1 MSGMNVGSVFFR
13 ITSNRGAF
21 TGEMKSTASATQS
34 AFKAASESV
43 KSSFKRA
50 FNETVNSGS
59 KAQQSLASQAAKLAA
74 EYRKQGLSQ
83 SEAFTKA
90 WGEIER
96 SSGNSGKKAGK
107 KFSSNFEKPVL
118 SSFKNIARYIATAFS
133 LRAIINFGKACVQ
146 TAKESQNAWQGLS
159 SILNGQGKSFDRA
172 NSFIKSYIKDGLV
185 PLNNAVTAYKNL
197 ASRGYDTSQIESVM
211 NALKDSAAYGRAA
224 SYSYGDAIQTATE
237 GLKNENSILVDNAGV
252 TKNVAKMWEDYAK
265 SIGTAAQ
272 KLTKQQRIQ
281 AEVNGILEETKWQMG
296 DAAKYSSSFAGRLA
310 RLSAT
315 FTSVKT
321 NIGNL
326 IIPIANVFIP
336 IIQKALDLVNNFALS
351 MKSVF
356 SSLGFEM
363 FDVSALGNATSSAIE
378 TATAITNTGSAA
390 EKAAKKIKK
399 SFASF
404 DEINVLSKSS
414 SDSSGSDASISTG
427 GSLGGA
433 AGSSIP
439 DTDEEGVK
447 KTSRIAEVLKGTLI
461 SVSKVINKVVKPAWN
476 WLNKNVF
483 NPLKSFAVDTF
494 ISAMETVNQR
504 LSDFADLVSGDLSLS
519 DFINNLS
526 GVEIALSSVA
536 TAIGAVKAALVSF
549 NIVTKII
556 SAIPIKA
563 VLITAVIAGIIAAIV
578 LCVKHWDRIKEAAT
592 NAWDKIKEKW
602 QGVSEWFSEKFTK
615 AKEAITNVF
624 APIKTFFSY
633 TWDNIKK
640 SLSPLIEEIKGAF
653 SEAWEVVKLVW
664 NYVKPFFASI
674 WDGIKGVFS
683 VVKATLGGFFSSAW
697 EYIKLIWSVAG
708 SYFSTI
714 WENIKLVFS
723 VVGTF
728 FEGAFNTA
736 WTAVKAIWNN
746 AVNFFTL
753 VWAGIKAIFSVAK
766 GILSGN
772 FTDAWNA
779 IKNVWD
785 KVKNYFSGVW
795 IGVKDVFKSVGTW
808 FGDTFKAAWTAVK
821 KAFTN
826 WGDFFKGLWDS
837 IKETFSKIGT
847 NIATAIGSAVKSGI
861 NAVISSIEDTIN
873 GGIGLING
881 AIRLIN
887 NVPGVNIGTIKDL
900 ELPRLAQGGWV
911 AANNPQLAIIGD
923 NTREGEIVTPES
935 KIYEQVLKAL
945 KAMGGTISGAAQTV
959 KLAIELVIRYPD
971 GRTIIKQINEAQIQ
985 EGRILLEV

>member
-1 MSGMNVGSVFFR
+1 MFGKTNVGTVYFK
-13 ITSNRGAF
+13 IASNKGAF
-21 TGEMKSTASATQS
+21 TKEVKSAASSADSVFKTASRNIGGYIKS
-34 AFKAASESV
+34 AF
-43 KSSFKRA
+43 
-50 FNETVNSGS
+50 TVT
-59 KAQQSLASQAAKLAA
+59 A
-74 EYRKQGLSQ
+74 
-83 SEAFTKA
+83 
-90 WGEIER
+90 
-96 SSGNSGKKAGK
+96 
-107 KFSSNFEKPVL
+107 VL
-118 SSFKNIARYIATAFS
+118 K
-133 LRAIINFGKACVQ
+133 FGKACVS
-146 TAKESQNAWQGLS
+146 TAIESQNAWQGLS

-172 NSFIKSYIKDGLV
+172 NSFIQSYIKDGLV

-197 ASRGYDTSQIESVM
+197 AARGYDTSQIESVM

-252 TKNVAKMWEDYAK
+252 TKNVAKMWDDYAK
-265 SIGTAAQ
+265 SVGTTSANLTQQQ
-272 KLTKQQRIQ
+272 KIQ

-296 DAAKYSSSFAGRLA
+296 DAARYSSSFVGKLA

-363 FDVSALGNATSSAIE
+363 FDISALGNATSSAIE
-378 TATAITNTGSAA
+378 TADAITSTGTAA
-390 EKAAKKIKK
+390 EKAAKKVKK

-427 GSLGGA
+427 GSSGVA
-433 AGSSIP
+433 AGSSIS
-439 DTDEEGVK
+439 DTDEEGTK

-483 NPLKSFAVDTF
+483 NPLKNFAVDTF

-504 LSDFADLVSGDLSLS
+504 LSDFADLVSGDMSLTEFVNTLSY
-519 DFINNLS
+519 
-526 GVEIALSSVA
+526 VEIALISVA
-536 TAIGAVKAALVSF
+536 GALTLVKEGLSVLNLINTAKTAIPTV
-549 NIVTKII
+549 I
-556 SAIPIKA
+556 SMISKIPIKV

-602 QGVSEWFSEKFTK
+602 QGVAEWFSEKFTK
-615 AKEAITNVF
+615 AKETITNVF
-624 APIKTFFSY
+624 APIKTFFSD

-664 NYVKPFFASI
+664 NYVKPFFVSI

-753 VWAGIKAIFSVAK
+753 VWAGIKAIFSVVK

-821 KAFTN
+821 KVFTN